1 MRIIHLTP
9 GSGDN
14 FYCENCL
21 RDYALVGALRA
32 AGHDVLMVPLYLP
45 LSAEGVEGPGD
56 TPIFFS
62 GINVYLQQKSALFRR
77 LPRWMDGPLASPALL
92 RPLARRAG
100 ATEARDL
107 GDMTLSMLRGEEGRQ
122 VKELDRL
129 VDFLRGQGRPDV
141 IVISNALLAGL
152 GRRLREAL
160 AAPVVC
166 WLQDEDG
173 FLDGLPGPLS
183 TEAWR
188 TLADRAADLA
198 AFVATSR
205 YYADAMIGRLGLAR
219 ERVAVVPAGIDP
231 TGYSPPD
238 SAPDPPAVGF
248 LSRLSTGKGL
258 DTLAEAFIEL
268 KRDPALKRLRLHLTG
283 GKTAYDDHVLAD
295 VQGRLAAEGMASD
308 MEHFVAFDR
317 ESRQRFLRGLTALSV
332 PTRQG
337 EACGLYAVE
346 ALAAGVPLVL
356 PRHGAFPEFIED
368 TGGGV
373 LFEPNSPA
381 ALAEA
386 MRGLLLDPARRG
398 ELAARGRRAVLS
410 RYTAAESARRFV
422 EICERIA

>member
-92 RPLARRAG
+92 RP
-100 ATEARDL
+100 
-107 GDMTLSMLRGEEGRQ
+107 
-122 VKELDRL
+122 
-129 VDFLRGQGRPDV
+129 
-141 IVISNALLAGL
+141 
-152 GRRLREAL
+152 L